1 MTTTKGERADMKSIL
16 STKTTRH
23 PAVIDTLGSAPTG
36 APKAVRTVTG
46 SPKTPKAP
54 KTTKAPKPPRA
65 PKAPR
70 SSKGKPPRRP
80 YLLRYAAALLL
91 VAALLGWF
99 LLRALSGSDTSAP
112 VVDLNDDAA
121 LTSMPAPAVT
131 PPATATEP
139 VADPSACRTD
149 QGDQKTGAGVIAAF
163 EHAYYI
169 TRSADAVRA
178 LATPDTSLPLAD
190 KIQAGIDSVP
200 IGTTHCVRITAI
212 TAGVYSVVLAE
223 MRPGQAPAQY
233 PQTITTKDIDGRWFV
248 DSIS

>member
-1 MTTTKGERADMKSIL
+1 MKSIL
-16 STKTTRH
+16 GTKTMRH
-23 PAVIDTLGSAPTG
+23 PAVIDTLGAAPAG
-36 APKAVRTVTG
+36 APKAARPTTS

-54 KTTKAPKPPRA
+54 KASKVPKPSGA

-70 SSKGKPPRRP
+70 SPKGEPPRRP

-99 LLRALSGSDTSAP
+99 LLRVFSGSDTSAP
-112 VVDLNDDAA
+112 VVAQGDDVAP
-121 LTSMPAPAVT
+121 TSMPALAVT
-131 PPATATEP
+131 PPAAVTEP

-178 LATPDTSLPLAD
+178 LATPDTSLPLAE

-200 IGTTHCVRITAI
+200 VGTTHCVRITAI
-212 TAGVYSVVLAE
+212 ASDVYSVVLAE
-223 MRPGQAPAQY
+223 MRPGIAPEQY

>member
-1 MTTTKGERADMKSIL
+1 MKSIL

-23 PAVIDTLGSAPTG
+23 PAVIDTLGG
-36 APKAVRTVTG
+36 APAGALQTARPAIG
-46 SPKTPKAP
+46 SPKPPEASKVP
-54 KTTKAPKPPRA
+54 KAPKPPRA
-65 PKAPR
+65 PNEPR
-70 SSKGKPPRRP
+70 SPKDAPPRRP
-80 YLLRYAAALLL
+80 YLLRYAPALLL

-99 LLRALSGSDTSAP
+99 LLRVFSGSDTSAP
-112 VVDLNDDAA
+112 VVAQIDDAA
-121 LTSMPAPAVT
+121 PTSMPALAVN
-131 PPATATEP
+131 PPAAATEP
-139 VADPSACRTD
+139 VADPSACRAD
-149 QGDQKTGAGVIAAF
+149 KGDQKTGAGVIAAF

-200 IGTTHCVRITAI
+200 VGTTHCVRITAI
-212 TAGVYSVVLAE
+212 TSGVYSVVLAE
-223 MRPGQAPAQY
+223 MRPGIAPEQY

>member
-1 MTTTKGERADMKSIL
+1 MTTTKGECADMKSIL
-16 STKTTRH
+16 NTKTTRH
-23 PAVIDTLGSAPTG
+23 PAVIDTLGAAPAG
-36 APKAVRTVTG
+36 APKAARPTTS

-54 KTTKAPKPPRA
+54 KATKVPKPPRT

-70 SSKGKPPRRP
+70 SPKDKPPRRP
-80 YLLRYAAALLL
+80 YLLRYAAPLLL
-91 VAALLGWF
+91 VAALLVWF
-99 LLRALSGSDTSAP
+99 LLRVFSGSDTFAP
-112 VVDLNDDAA
+112 VVAQSDDAA
-121 LTSMPAPAVT
+121 PTSMPALAIT
-131 PPATATEP
+131 PPATTTEP
-139 VADPSACRTD
+139 VTDPSACRAD
-149 QGDQKTGAGVIAAF
+149 KGDQKTGAGVIAAF

-178 LATPDTSLPLAD
+178 LATPDTSLPLAE

-200 IGTTHCVRITAI
+200 VGTTHCVRITAI

-223 MRPGQAPAQY
+223 MRPGIAPAQY

>member
-1 MTTTKGERADMKSIL
+1 MKSLL

-23 PAVIDTLGSAPTG
+23 PAVIDTLGGAPTWAPQAARTATTSPKTSK
-36 APKAVRTVTG
+36 APKAST
-46 SPKTPKAP
+46 
-54 KTTKAPKPPRA
+54 APKPPRA
-65 PKAPR
+65 PKASR
-70 SSKGKPPRRP
+70 SPKGEQPRRP

-99 LLRALSGSDTSAP
+99 LLRVYSRSGTAAP
-112 VVDLNDDAA
+112 VATQGTEA
-121 LTSMPAPAVT
+121 EPTSMPALAIT
-131 PPATATEP
+131 PPAITTEP

-149 QGDQKTGAGVIAAF
+149 QGDQETGAGVIAAF
-163 EHAYYI
+163 EHAYYV
-169 TRSADAVRA
+169 TRSGAGVRA

-190 KIQAGIDSVP
+190 KIQAGIDSVAV
-200 IGTTHCVRITAI
+200 GTTHCVRITPI

-223 MRPGQAPAQY
+223 MRPGIAPAQY

>member
-1 MTTTKGERADMKSIL
+1 MKSIL
-16 STKTTRH
+16 NTKTTRH
-23 PAVIDTLGSAPTG
+23 PAVIDTLGAAPAG
-36 APKAVRTVTG
+36 APKAARPTTS

-54 KTTKAPKPPRA
+54 KATKVPKPPRT

-70 SSKGKPPRRP
+70 SPKDKPPRRP
-80 YLLRYAAALLL
+80 YLLRYAAPLLL
-91 VAALLGWF
+91 VAALLVWF
-99 LLRALSGSDTSAP
+99 LLRVFSGSDTFAP
-112 VVDLNDDAA
+112 VVAQSDDAA
-121 LTSMPAPAVT
+121 PTSMPALAIT
-131 PPATATEP
+131 PPATTTEP
-139 VADPSACRTD
+139 VTDPSACRAD
-149 QGDQKTGAGVIAAF
+149 KGDQKTGAGVIAAF

-178 LATPDTSLPLAD
+178 LATPDTSLPLAE

-200 IGTTHCVRITAI
+200 VGTTHCVRITAI

-223 MRPGQAPAQY
+223 MRPGIAPAQY

>member
-1 MTTTKGERADMKSIL
+1 MKSIL

-23 PAVIDTLGSAPTG
+23 PAVIDTLGAAPAG
-36 APKAVRTVTG
+36 APKAARPATG
-46 SPKTPKAP
+46 SPKPPEASKTP
-54 KTTKAPKPPRA
+54 KAPKPPRA
-65 PKAPR
+65 PNEPGSLKDE
-70 SSKGKPPRRP
+70 PPRRP
-80 YLLRYAAALLL
+80 YLVRYGAALLL

-99 LLRALSGSDTSAP
+99 LLRVFSGSDTSAP
-112 VVDLNDDAA
+112 VAAQSDDAA
-121 LTSMPAPAVT
+121 PTVMPALAVT
-131 PPATATEP
+131 PPAAATEP

-178 LATPDTSLPLAD
+178 LATPDTSLPLAG

-200 IGTTHCVRITAI
+200 VGTTHCVRITAI

-223 MRPGQAPAQY
+223 MRPGIAPAQY